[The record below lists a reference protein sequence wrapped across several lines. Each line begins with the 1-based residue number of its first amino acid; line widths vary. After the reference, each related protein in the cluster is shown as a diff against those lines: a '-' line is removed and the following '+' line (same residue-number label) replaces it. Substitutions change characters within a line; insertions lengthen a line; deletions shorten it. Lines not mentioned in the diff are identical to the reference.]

1 MHGECARLAS
11 ECVGRHLGSKSRLPY
26 GVRPGVRD
34 IVVSA
39 AVGTINVAPMFNSSG
54 GIIPIHEQKM
64 AADIESK
71 TVSRIPISDRTVAF
85 ACASAIVIA
94 VVEVILDLATWVE
107 LDIATIY
114 GIPLVLAAFTRN
126 RRLLW
131 GLAVALTLA
140 TFIAYTLQIP
150 VGTFA
155 LREGLFVNRVLDAV
169 ALLVTASLVQMWML
183 SLDIREAQAQL
194 LEEQNRKLEVANDLL
209 VAHEAQIVSQNEE
222 LTRRRHEAEEASGR
236 KTRLLNAVSHDIRNP
251 VNTINL
257 MAEVLRR
264 TAEDPALAMQ
274 VPQMARR
281 LQSNAQSLIAL
292 VSEVLDIAHLDSG
305 LLQLHESTFSLNE
318 FVDAK
323 CRDLAPLAEAKSL
336 QLTSEA
342 PERTVRVRGD
352 RVKLDR
358 IVTNLVTNAIKFTT
372 SGSVTLSTVVAADGA
387 VAIRVRDTG
396 VGIADDELGRIFDEF
411 AQFNVPLGKLNGG
424 WGLGLAI
431 SRRLANFIGASIT
444 VESELGRGT
453 VFTVLLPR
461 ECVVDVAPVV
471 LPGSW

>member
-1 MHGECARLAS
+1 MAQVFAISLQQGVLT
-11 ECVGRHLGSKSRLPY
+11 VG
-26 GVRPGVRD
+26 
-34 IVVSA
+34 VVQCSIRA
-39 AVGTINVAPMFNSSG
+39 FNQSG
-54 GIIPIHEQKM
+54 GIVRAPTKM
-64 AADIESK
+64 ISDIESK
-71 TVSRIPISDRTVAF
+71 TVPRIPPSERTVAF
-85 ACASAIVIA
+85 AYVSAIVLAII
-94 VVEVILDLATWVE
+94 EIILDLGTWVE
-107 LDIATIY
+107 LDIASIY

-131 GLAVALTLA
+131 GLLVALMLA
-140 TFIAYTLQIP
+140 TFVAYALQIP
-150 VGTFA
+150 AGAFELHEA
-155 LREGLFVNRVLDAV
+155 LFVNRVLDAV
-169 ALLVTASLVQMWML
+169 ALLLTAGLVHVWML
-183 SLDIREAQAQL
+183 SLDVREAQAQL
-194 LEEQNRKLEVANDLL
+194 LEEQNRKLGVANDVL

-222 LTRRRHEAEEASGR
+222 LALRRQEAEEASGR

-257 MAEVLRR
+257 MAEVIRR

-281 LQSNAQSLIAL
+281 LQSNAQSLVAL

-305 LLQLHESTFSLNE
+305 LLQRHESTFSLNE
-318 FVDAK
+318 FIDAK
-323 CRDLAPLAEAKSL
+323 YRDLAPLAEAKSL

-342 PERTVRVRGD
+342 PERTVRVRVD

-358 IVTNLVTNAIKFTT
+358 IVTNLVTNAIKFTKN
-372 SGSVTLSTVVAADGA
+372 GSVTLSAAVAGDGA

-396 VGIADDELGRIFDEF
+396 VGIAGDELGRIFDEF

-431 SRRLANFIGASIT
+431 SRRLANFIGAGIS

-453 VFTVLLPR
+453 VFTVQMAR
-461 ECVVDVAPVV
+461 ECVVDIAPVV
-471 LPGSW
+471 LPGSS